1 MGFRASL
8 AAKDIHISS
17 ETDSRVHSSSSTISH
32 HLRFNH
38 LNCHESKEDVLGTD
52 NAQTSDLESSDRKD
66 ALLRESLS
74 NEAVSIDRTSR
85 EGISSIG
92 SEMENVTN
100 TASTNEIGGS
110 IPASDFHHSF
120 ITSERIVPD
129 LGERALQ
136 GISSTTVMLSEISD
150 SSQSSLTSMFP
161 NTSTASSVT
170 EESTTD
176 SVPTRADITIFSAPH
191 GQGGGSILHDD
202 MMSIFSNDGL
212 RRYGDSSTSETRGHR
227 RVLWDALSR
236 RGSRGDPDSD
246 TDDLGFYSTWL
257 DLGDDLFGELEESR
271 YSRRRR
277 HGPIRVSQYSRS
289 RVIVMLTVSSV
300 FSVTFFSIHLR
311 FSSHMFLTW
320 YYSSLQIREHR
331 RAVFDSG
338 NEQSIASC
346 PLGIHQIGR
355 CTCDSFLIAEES
367 SARASISRIVMLTEA
382 LFEVC
387 LFLNDHLGIISIL
400 VSN

>member
-38 LNCHESKEDVLGTD
+38 LNCHESKEDVLGTE
-52 NAQTSDLESSDRKD
+52 NAQTSGLESSDRKD

-85 EGISSIG
+85 EGIGSIG

-136 GISSTTVMLSEISD
+136 GISS
-150 SSQSSLTSMFP
+150 QSSLTSMFP

-191 GQGGGSILHDD
+191 GQGGGSILHD
-202 MMSIFSNDGL
+202 
-212 RRYGDSSTSETRGHR
+212 EH
-227 RVLWDALSR
+227 
-236 RGSRGDPDSD
+236 
-246 TDDLGFYSTWL
+246 
-257 DLGDDLFGELEESR
+257 
-271 YSRRRR
+271 
-277 HGPIRVSQYSRS
+277 
-289 RVIVMLTVSSV
+289 
-300 FSVTFFSIHLR
+300 
-311 FSSHMFLTW
+311 FLK
-320 YYSSLQIREHR
+320 
-331 RAVFDSG
+331 
-338 NEQSIASC
+338 
-346 PLGIHQIGR
+346 
-355 CTCDSFLIAEES
+355 
-367 SARASISRIVMLTEA
+367 
-382 LFEVC
+382 
-387 LFLNDHLGIISIL
+387 
-400 VSN
+400 